1 MENSESLILSSLC
14 CCCQASSFCSAMDNS
29 KAVLTGFNRP
39 RSVTYPPNQDD
50 VETLEDLADDLRPRS
65 QSQTDGA
72 GARRIKRINS
82 KRAQDRR
89 RSLSDPTSPGN
100 SLAKFLKNV
109 GLG

>member
-1 MENSESLILSSLC
+1 
-14 CCCQASSFCSAMDNS
+14 MDTS
-29 KAVLTGFNRP
+29 KAVLIKFNRR
-39 RSVTYPPNQDD
+39 RSQTYPPNPDD
-50 VETLEDLADDLRPRS
+50 VGGTLEDLEADLRPRS

-72 GARRIKRINS
+72 STQRIKRINS